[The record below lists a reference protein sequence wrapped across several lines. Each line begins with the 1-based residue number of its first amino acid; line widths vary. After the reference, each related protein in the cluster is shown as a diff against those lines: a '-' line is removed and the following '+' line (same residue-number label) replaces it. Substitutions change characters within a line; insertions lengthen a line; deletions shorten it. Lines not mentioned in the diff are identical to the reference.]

1 MMTAI
6 LKQISILILPL
17 LFAMTLHESAHAWV
31 ADKKGDPTARLL
43 GRISLNPWVH
53 VDLFGTVIIPILLFM
68 VSGGNAMF
76 GWAKPV
82 PVNARN
88 LRRPKQDM
96 AWVAAAG
103 PGMNLFL
110 ALASGLIYRLML
122 LAGDHV
128 YSAGL
133 ADSTRWFLIPVLLML
148 TFSIQFNLLLF
159 FFNFIPIPPLDG
171 GRVLAGLLPVQ
182 QARQFLR
189 IEPYGM
195 LLLLF
200 FFYVDP
206 LGVMPGLLGPL
217 IDRFTGIISG
227 TSIH

>member
-1 MMTAI
+1 MTAL
-6 LKQISILILPL
+6 LKHLSIIILPL

-31 ADKKGDPTARLL
+31 ANKKGDPTARRL

-53 VDLFGTVIIPILLFM
+53 VDLFGTIIIPILLFM
-68 VSGGNAMF
+68 VSGGSAMF

-82 PVNARN
+82 PVNIQN

-103 PGMNLFL
+103 PAMNLLL
-110 ALASGLIYRLML
+110 ALASGLLYRLIL
-122 LAGDHV
+122 LVGDDPHIA
-128 YSAGL
+128 SGWP
-133 ADSTRWFLIPVLLML
+133 RWFLIPILLML
-148 TFSIQFNLLLF
+148 NFSIQFNLLLF
-159 FFNFIPIPPLDG
+159 FFNLIPIPPLDG
-171 GRVLAGLLPVQ
+171 GRVLAGLLPV
-182 QARQFLR
+182 RQSHQLLR

-206 LGVMPGLLGPL
+206 LGVMPGILGPL
-217 IDRFTGIISG
+217 IDHFAGIISG
-227 TSIH
+227 NPLR

>member
-1 MMTAI
+1 MTDI
-6 LKQISILILPL
+6 LKQLSIFILPL

-53 VDLFGTVIIPILLFM
+53 IDLFGTIIIPILLIM
-68 VSGGNAMF
+68 VSGGSAMF

-82 PVNARN
+82 PVNTQN

-103 PGMNLFL
+103 PGMNLLL
-110 ALASGLIYRLML
+110 ALVSGLLYRLIL
-122 LAGDHV
+122 LSGDYF
-128 YSAGL
+128 YSGIF
-133 ADSTRWFLIPVLLML
+133 ADWTRWFLLPILLML
-148 TFSIQFNLLLF
+148 NFSIQFNLLLF
-159 FFNFIPIPPLDG
+159 FFNLIPIPPLDG
-171 GRVLAGLLPVQ
+171 GRVIAGLLPIR
-182 QARQFLR
+182 QAHQFLR

-195 LLLLF
+195 VLLLF

-206 LGVMPGLLGPL
+206 FGVMPGILGPL
-217 IDRFTGIISG
+217 IDHFSEIISG
-227 TSIH
+227 DPMR

>member
-1 MMTAI
+1 MTAL
-6 LKQISILILPL
+6 LKHLSIIILPL

-53 VDLFGTVIIPILLFM
+53 VDLFGTIIIPILLFM
-68 VSGGNAMF
+68 VSGGSAMF

-82 PVNARN
+82 PVNIQN

-103 PGMNLFL
+103 PAMNLLL
-110 ALASGLIYRLML
+110 ALASGILYRLL
-122 LAGDHV
+122 LFAGDDPGL
-128 YSAGL
+128 SA
-133 ADSTRWFLIPVLLML
+133 SWPRWFLIPVLLML
-148 TFSIQFNLLLF
+148 NFSIQFNLLLF
-159 FFNFIPIPPLDG
+159 FFNLIPIPPLDG
-171 GRVLAGLLPVQ
+171 GRVLAGLLP
-182 QARQFLR
+182 ARQAHQLLR

-195 LLLLF
+195 LLLIF

-206 LGVMPGLLGPL
+206 LGVMPGILGPL
-217 IDRFTGIISG
+217 IDRFSSIISG
-227 TSIH
+227 NPLH

>member
-1 MMTAI
+1 MMTSI
-6 LKQISILILPL
+6 LKQISILSLPL

-31 ADKKGDPTARLL
+31 ADKKGDPTARWL

-53 VDLFGTVIIPILLFM
+53 IDLFGTIIIPILLF
-68 VSGGNAMF
+68 VASGGSAMF

-82 PVNARN
+82 PVNIHNFRH
-88 LRRPKQDM
+88 PKRDM

-110 ALASGLIYRLML
+110 ALASGLFYRLL
-122 LAGDHV
+122 LFAGDGL
-128 YSAGL
+128 YSVGL
-133 ADSTRWFLIPVLLML
+133 AEWTRWLLIPLLLML
-148 TFSIQFNLLLF
+148 TFSIQFNLLLC
-159 FFNFIPIPPLDG
+159 FFNLIPIPPLDG
-171 GRVLAGLLPVQ
+171 GRVLAGLLPVR
-182 QARQFLR
+182 QAQKFLK

-206 LGVMPGLLGPL
+206 LGVMPGLLGPM
-217 IDRFTGIISG
+217 IDRLVGIISG
-227 TSIH
+227 TPI